1 MYKKMS
7 IVTQNAQTTVY
18 IPAVRSYK
26 EVDVHIDTN
35 VTVSRAKLFSNFSI
49 VAYVLST
56 LLLVVALRQQS
67 LRLCLL
73 EQELLSMGQHVNTL
87 TRQSNILAQR
97 VLVLQDRLR
106 RHTFSSQPVPAS
118 DVPVHTSA
126 TLQDNSDST
135 VPDLDVPYSAN
146 ETLSQIDEGVRL
158 DRTKRSNRRGNQ
170 KSSRGQ
176 RGHLHKRNK
185 IRGPSLVHLKGAVP
199 EICIED
205 GGLIAPWYV
214 DEEGAGDFQMTKYEL
229 RQGKGAVRVTEKG
242 LYYIYA
248 QVYYLTTEESNSYSI
263 NLQKEGKDS
272 VEELALCSTHA
283 AGGGRS
289 SEVSC
294 FTSVVRFLNTT
305 DLIYVRQRERN
316 RRMIL
321 RDGYSFFGVVHLNSV
336 NGRKANSTA

>member
-158 DRTKRSNRRGNQ
+158 DRTKRSNRRG
-170 KSSRGQ
+170 
-176 RGHLHKRNK
+176 
-185 IRGPSLVHLKGAVP
+185 PSLVHLKGAVP

-205 GGLIAPWYV
+205 GGSLIAPWYV

>member
-158 DRTKRSNRRGNQ
+158 DRTKRSNRRG
-170 KSSRGQ
+170 
-176 RGHLHKRNK
+176 
-185 IRGPSLVHLKGAVP
+185 PSLVHLKGAVP